1 MTKPCRFPLPSAVT
15 HLAAWELIEFGSE
28 AAEASRDLPEPDGVT
43 GRRVKGGTVLSARLN
58 EEESAALTELAQSKH
73 MPTSTMARSLV
84 LQAMRGDAAL
94 GSTVHDAVVTAL
106 REVLPKD
113 LLTD

>member
-1 MTKPCRFPLPSAVT
+1 MGAR
-15 HLAAWELIEFGSE
+15 ELIELESE
-28 AAEASRDLPEPDGVT
+28 AAEASRELPEPDGVT
-43 GRRVKGGTVLSARLN
+43 GRGVKGGAVLSVRLN
-58 EEESAALTELAQSKH
+58 EEEFAALTERAHAKH
-73 MPTSTMARSLV
+73 IPTSTMARSLI

-113 LLTD
+113 LLAG

>member
-1 MTKPCRFPLPSAVT
+1 MGAK
-15 HLAAWELIEFGSE
+15 ELIELESD
-28 AAEASRDLPEPDGVT
+28 AAEASRDMPGPGGVT
-43 GRRVKGGTVLSARLN
+43 GRRVKGGTVLSVRLN
-58 EEESAALTELAQSKH
+58 EEEFAALTELAHAKH
-73 MPTSTMARSLV
+73 IPTSTMARSLI

-113 LLTD
+113 LLAG